1 MNCDFDMWPW
11 VAQLPR
17 LIRRPRAERGETSS
31 MQLLEVAVTIKDI
44 SPCATIPIYNGDNGF
59 LLSVYLSFAMRLVHF
74 IPKIR

>member
-1 MNCDFDMWPW
+1 MWPW

-17 LIRRPRAERGETSS
+17 LLRRLRAERGETSS
-31 MQLLEVAVTIKDI
+31 MRLLEVAISIRDS
-44 SPCATIPIYNGDNGF
+44 SPCATTTIYNGDTGF